1 MGLALAQSLEQREH
15 GYESG
20 FLRDTFSQGGVSE
33 VTTAEILS
41 IEKFLRAE
49 ESLGHIPPESI
60 HDLNNMHVEH
70 TDDVTHYL
78 FEKKLR
84 GYNEDDIMS
93 EQSGDL
99 HKSDGDVVTAGGYM
113 KTTVS
118 TIGHEK
124 NKEER
129 HRRQMQMHLF
139 ALEQNERL
147 SELMAEIEALKD
159 QLKEIDAKIA
169 ETDEIQTLLADG
181 DLNDTTD
188 IAAARRKRVES
199 LLKKQGKSLDDYK
212 RADGSIDQER
222 LRRDMADQRSDLDRQ
237 KIETQEQLD
246 RKNQELQ
253 DLERGNLE
261 QTRLAAE
268 QGDTA
273 KLQELADGATGGR
286 LLAHQALAETNPSLV
301 NEAAFD
307 ASAFQNM
314 QVTTVTAGAVASND
328 ESMGLDD
335 LAGFDLSEPAYDD
348 NQLSALD
355 ALGDSDFSF
364 SEDNNTVAFAAAPN
378 TVDATGERSYG
389 SFAANADEQSTS
401 VITSMF
407 AQVSDPAATPQVTQ
421 PATTLQQ
428 DVQNTAQIVPMG
440 LNS

>member
-60 HDLNNMHVEH
+60 NDINDMHVEH

-118 TIGHEK
+118 TTGHEK

-129 HRRQMQMHLF
+129 HRRQMQQHLF

-147 SELMAEIEALKD
+147 SELMAELEALKVE
-159 QLKEIDAKIA
+159 LKKIEEQIA
-169 ETDEIQTLLADG
+169 EVDEVQQLLADG

-199 LLKKQGKSLDDYK
+199 LLKKQGKSLSDYE
-212 RADGSIDQER
+212 RADGTIDQER
-222 LRRDMADQRSDLDRQ
+222 LQRDLDAQRDDLDRQ
-237 KIETQEQLD
+237 RQQTIDAIEDNLRRTRELKNEQSQEVQTALNNGD
-246 RKNQELQ
+246 SEKLNELAE
-253 DLERGNLE
+253 DYSNAEARI
-261 QTRLAAE
+261 AMAE
-268 QGDTA
+268 QSD
-273 KLQELADGATGGR
+273 QFADRPAF
-286 LLAHQALAETNPSLV
+286 ALAGLSSQDDLPVTASNDSDWGFE
-301 NEAAFD
+301 D
-307 ASAFQNM
+307 ASPELDTNE
-314 QVTTVTAGAVASND
+314 AVASDND
-328 ESMGLDD
+328 WGDD
-335 LAGFDLSEPAYDD
+335 W
-348 NQLSALD
+348 
-355 ALGDSDFSF
+355 SF
-364 SEDNNTVAFAAAPN
+364 ASNDTEAVSTDTIS
-378 TVDATGERSYG
+378 GERSYG
-389 SFAANADEQSTS
+389 SFAADADAQDNS
-401 VITSMF
+401 VITGMF
-407 AQVSDPAATPQVTQ
+407 AQVSDPAAVAAQQ
-421 PATTLQQ
+421 QAELDAAASLEQQGMLQQ
-428 DVQNTAQIVPMG
+428 NQG
-440 LNS
+440 LATRTLG